1 MGVFWSWAW
10 DTTYVELSSLR
21 PGLTFACELDPARL
35 AALFA
40 DSPVIED
47 LLALRARVALM
58 VSDFSDERAEVVRQL
73 NAAGIPVVGI
83 PLLPL
88 AQGYYFTADNAAE
101 AAGRYQEW
109 QAWTRRHSLTWQGV
123 GLDIE
128 PDARIYQQI
137 MDNPWGLVPMLVPRL
152 FDRTRP
158 QRSRTAYTEL
168 VGRIRADGWTV
179 ENYQF
184 PLIADERRAGS
195 ALLQRLALVD
205 VRTDREVWMIYSSF
219 MRALGPGLIW
229 SYGPE
234 AAAIGVGTTGGGPDI
249 PGSPQMPSL
258 SWEELARDLRL
269 ARRWCDQILI
279 HSLEGCVWQG
289 FLGRLRS
296 FDWADTAA
304 PPHGARA
311 ASGLRGSLRVALW
324 ASAHPQAVLA
334 SALACYLIKSLLDRE
349 QRRRTA

>member
-1 MGVFWSWAW
+1 VA
-10 DTTYVELSSLR
+10 SLF
-21 PGLTFACELDPARL
+21 PQPELTFACELDPARL

-40 DSPVIED
+40 DSSVVED

-58 VSDFSDERAEVVRQL
+58 CSDFSDERAEVVRRL
-73 NAAGIPVVGI
+73 NAVGVPAVGI

-88 AQGYYFTADNAAE
+88 AQGYYFTADNAAR
-101 AAGRYQEW
+101 AAERYQQW
-109 QAWTRRHSLTWQGV
+109 QVWTRQHGLAWAGV

-128 PDARIYQQI
+128 PDARIYLQI
-137 MDNPWGLVPMLVPRL
+137 MRNWWGLVPMLLPRL
-152 FDRTRP
+152 FDRARP
-158 QRSRTAYTEL
+158 ERSRAAYAEL
-168 VGRIRADGWTV
+168 VDAIRADGWTA

-195 ALLQRLALVD
+195 TLLQRLALVD

-234 AAAIGVGTTGGGPDI
+234 ASAIGVGTTGGGPDI
-249 PGSPQMPSL
+249 PGQPQMPSL

-269 ARRWCDQILI
+269 ARRWSDQILI
-279 HSLEGCVWQG
+279 HSLEGCVWHG

-296 FDWADTAA
+296 FDWAAA
-304 PPHGARA
+304 AGPPAGLWA
-311 ASGLRGSLRVALW
+311 ASGLRRSLRAVLR
-324 ASAHPQAVLA
+324 ASAHPGAMLGGVLA
-334 SALACYLIKSLLDRE
+334 ACCLAGLLN
-349 QRRRTA
+349 RRHPRRMS

>member
-1 MGVFWSWAW
+1 MVSPF
-10 DTTYVELSSLR
+10 
-21 PGLTFACELDPARL
+21 PQPKLTFACELDPARL

-40 DSPVIED
+40 DSSVTGD

-58 VSDFSDERAEVVRQL
+58 CSDFSDERAEVVRRL
-73 NAAGIPVVGI
+73 NAAGVPMVGI

-88 AQGYYFTADNAAE
+88 DRGYYFTADNAVE

-109 QAWTRRHSLTWQGV
+109 RAWTRRHGLAWAGV

-128 PDARIYQQI
+128 PDARIYLQI
-137 MDNPWGLVPMLVPRL
+137 MDNPWGLAPMLLPRL
-152 FDRTRP
+152 FDQARP
-158 QRSRTAYTEL
+158 ERSRTAYREL
-168 VGRIRADGWTV
+168 VDRIRADGWTV

-258 SWEELARDLRL
+258 GWEELARDLRL
-269 ARRWCDQILI
+269 AARWSDQILI

-296 FDWADTAA
+296 FDWTAA
-304 PPHGARA
+304 VGPPPGAWA
-311 ASGLRGSLRVALW
+311 AAGLRRSLRAVLR
-324 ASAHPQAVLA
+324 ASAHSRATLGGALTAGSLIVLL
-334 SALACYLIKSLLDRE
+334 SRRH
-349 QRRRTA
+349 RRRTS